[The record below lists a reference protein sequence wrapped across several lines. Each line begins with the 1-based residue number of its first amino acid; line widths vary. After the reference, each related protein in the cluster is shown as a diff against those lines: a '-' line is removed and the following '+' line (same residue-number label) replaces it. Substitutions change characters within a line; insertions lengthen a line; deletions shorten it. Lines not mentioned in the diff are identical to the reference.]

1 VFPPPPDIYE
11 IRVPPAPSAVG
22 LELYQSNQLEEAMS
36 HPIPAT
42 LYRIAAASGC
52 GSAAVLLINAAK
64 RAEVIP
70 TSAFTQLIAPVAQ
83 ILALALV
90 TALYFAFGRRTGI
103 FGLVAYLLNAFA
115 LSALVGVEFVI
126 NLVFRDLPAE
136 TVAALRAGSL
146 GIALTAASIL
156 FLLGTLAFV
165 TAMLRTREVPAAP
178 LVLYA
183 IGAVPIALRAFVPE
197 AVLDLGLA
205 VLAVGVAWLGIWL
218 FNRSNRIATWTVNAR
233 PAYRDAAV

>member
-1 VFPPPPDIYE
+1 
-11 IRVPPAPSAVG
+11 
-22 LELYQSNQLEEAMS
+22 MS

-197 AVLDLGLA
+197 AILDLGL
-205 VLAVGVAWLGIWL
+205 VTLAVGVAWLGIWL
-218 FNRSNRIATWTVNAR
+218 FGRSSRIATWKVTGTASAHSEVN
-233 PAYRDAAV
+233 V

>member
-1 VFPPPPDIYE
+1 
-11 IRVPPAPSAVG
+11 
-22 LELYQSNQLEEAMS
+22 MS
-36 HPIPAT
+36 HPVPAT
-42 LYRIAAASGC
+42 LYRIAAAAGC

-136 TVAALRAGSL
+136 TVAALRDGSL
-146 GIALTAASIL
+146 GIALTAAPIL

-165 TAMLRTREVPAAP
+165 TAMLRTGEVPAAP

-183 IGAVPIALRAFVPE
+183 IGAVPISLRAFVPE

-218 FNRSNRIATWTVNAR
+218 FNRSNRIATWTVNGAR

>member
-1 VFPPPPDIYE
+1 
-11 IRVPPAPSAVG
+11 
-22 LELYQSNQLEEAMS
+22 MS
-36 HPIPAT
+36 HPVPAT
-42 LYRIAAASGC
+42 LYRIAAAAGC

-83 ILALALV
+83 ILALAFV
-90 TALYFAFGRRTGI
+90 TGLYFAFGRRTGT

-126 NLVFRDLPAE
+126 NLVFRELPAD
-136 TVAALRAGSL
+136 TVVALRAGSL

-156 FLLGTLAFV
+156 FLIGTLAFV
-165 TAMLRTREVPAAP
+165 TTMLRTREVPTAP

-183 IGAVPIALRAFVPE
+183 VGAVPVSLRAFVPE

-205 VLAVGVAWLGIWL
+205 VLAVGIAWLAIWL
-218 FNRSNRIATWTVNAR
+218 FNRSNRIATWTIT
-233 PAYRDAAV
+233 AAPRTHRVAA

>member
-1 VFPPPPDIYE
+1 
-11 IRVPPAPSAVG
+11 
-22 LELYQSNQLEEAMS
+22 LEEAMS